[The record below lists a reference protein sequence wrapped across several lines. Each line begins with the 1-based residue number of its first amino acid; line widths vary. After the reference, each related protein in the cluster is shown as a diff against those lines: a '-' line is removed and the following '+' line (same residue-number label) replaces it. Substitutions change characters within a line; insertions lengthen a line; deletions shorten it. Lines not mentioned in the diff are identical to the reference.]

1 MIPTGSTIANAAT
14 KEVQQPSR
22 TYKLD
27 FARGR
32 VAGMTDGQDAV
43 RQAVY
48 KILQTDRFRYEIY
61 SFDYGHELGAVV
73 GGDPA
78 FVRSEVSRIIQEALL
93 QDDRITAVQNMQVA
107 IEGDSLT
114 ARFTVVS
121 DAGSFEQEVNT
132 GV

>member
-1 MIPTGSTIANAAT
+1 MIPTGGTIADAAT
-14 KEVQQPSR
+14 VEVRQPSR

-27 FARGR
+27 FAWGR
-32 VAGMTDGQDAV
+32 VAGMIDGLDAV

-61 SFDYGHELGAVV
+61 SFDYGHELGAAI
-73 GGDPA
+73 GANPA

-93 QDDRITAVQNMQVA
+93 QDDRITDIQNMQVA

-121 DAGSFEQEVNT
+121 DAGSFEQEVVT
-132 GV
+132 DV